1 MRRVES
7 TEYADYPSPNSPYN
21 SPVFFFGLSY
31 KATCKAGAL
40 PEGEPGGGGGGY
52 SLIQAIKVCANT
64 RHRIALTKLRL
75 SNHKLAIETG
85 RYSRPFKKPAERICP
100 ICKIEMEDEYHFL
113 NICPAYQEKR
123 CSLLD
128 YLEKEY
134 RIKISRM
141 LPNKK
146 FMFLINPRSGNAKIQ
161 KLIAKHIF
169 EFFEK
174 KKGEDGKK

>member
-1 MRRVES
+1 M
-7 TEYADYPSPNSPYN
+7 P
-21 SPVFFFGLSY
+21 
-31 KATCKAGAL
+31 CL
-40 PEGEPGGGGGGY
+40 PG
-52 SLIQAIKVCANT
+52 
-64 RHRIALTKLRL
+64 
-75 SNHKLAIETG
+75 
-85 RYSRPFKKPAERICP
+85 
-100 ICKIEMEDEYHFL
+100 
-113 NICPAYQEKR
+113 KR

-141 LPNKK
+141 SPNKT

-174 KKGEDGKK
+174 RKGQDGKK